1 MNGVL
6 LASEGSLNIAGVI
19 INKKNISTIRRSVG
33 MVFQNSDDQ
42 LFMPTVYDDVAFGPL
57 NLEVNEKEIDSK
69 VSQALETVGL
79 VHLKQR
85 PPYKLSQG
93 EKKAVAIATVLV
105 MSPHVLVMDEP
116 SSSLDP
122 ISRRRLIN
130 LLKTFKHTKIIA
142 THDLDMALDLC
153 ERTIVL
159 HKGEIVI
166 DGPTLKIFQD
176 TNLLDQSGLEMPLRM
191 HNCPVCGKEAIN
203 NKQ

>member
-1 MNGVL
+1 
-6 LASEGSLNIAGVI
+6 
-19 INKKNISTIRRSVG
+19 
-33 MVFQNSDDQ
+33 
-42 LFMPTVYDDVAFGPL
+42 
-57 NLEVNEKEIDSK
+57 
-69 VSQALETVGL
+69 
-79 VHLKQR
+79 
-85 PPYKLSQG
+85 PYKLSQG

-122 ISRRRLIN
+122 LSRRRLIN

-159 HKGEIVI
+159 HQGEIMA

-176 TNLLDQSGLEMPLRM
+176 TNLLRQSGLEKPLRM
-191 HNCPVCGKEAIN
+191 HDCPVCGPVAY
-203 NKQ
+203 